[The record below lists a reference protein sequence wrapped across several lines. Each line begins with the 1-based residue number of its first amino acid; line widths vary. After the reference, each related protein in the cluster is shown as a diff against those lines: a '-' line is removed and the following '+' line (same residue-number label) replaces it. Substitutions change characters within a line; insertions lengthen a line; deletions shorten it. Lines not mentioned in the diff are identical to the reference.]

1 MRLNH
6 GEAHDTGASKEHR
19 AASAGRWQAVAFPSA
34 AALYCLM
41 AGCGR
46 TGAVG
51 VPHRVAPRASGQRHA
66 SQPVS
71 TKSLGEVQRRMMTR
85 IGAPQVGQRAACG
98 GRGVRGG
105 SCTSLGCPCT
115 IMRRRVASGMAQL
128 A

>member
-6 GEAHDTGASKEHR
+6 GEAHDMGASKEHR

-34 AALYCLM
+34 AALYGLM

-46 TGAVG
+46 TGAMG

-71 TKSLGEVQRRMMTR
+71 TKSLGEVQRRMLTR

-98 GRGVRGG
+98 GRSVRGG
-105 SCTSLGCPCT
+105 SGASPGCPGM
-115 IMRRRVASGMAQL
+115 IMRRMVARGRAQR